1 MSDDKLILTGG
12 QAETTQSASRMT
24 HEQSSLQFTA
34 KQQELMSMFKHG
46 QLHRLNLLEGSVRSG
61 KTWIS
66 LILWQAWIA
75 EQPKN
80 RFYLMTG
87 KTLQTLKRNCLLPL
101 QELIG
106 ENNFDFSLSAKEGKM
121 FGRTIMLEG
130 ANDAKSEYKIRGIT
144 LGGAYA
150 DELTLYPEDFFTMLL
165 SRLSETGAKLI
176 ATTNPDNPGHW
187 LKKKYID
194 VPDINMLCIKFLIGD
209 NTTLDPEYVSSIKR
223 EYQGVF
229 YDRFILGR
237 WVTAEGA
244 IYTTFANDPKHF
256 IISVPPSDLAIVTI
270 GFDFGG
276 NGSAHAGVCTGIT
289 RGYQQV
295 VTLDEYYR
303 KQVISPE
310 TLITDIC
317 DFIVRCQRKYKVF
330 DAYFDS
336 AETTLI
342 EGVRRAV
349 SKRKIKCNIRNARKG
364 AILDRIRFY
373 QMLQGTD
380 RYRILDCCPHTIEA
394 FSSAVWKKTK
404 DGSDERLDDGTV
416 NIDNLDAQE
425 YSTETYQEIIGRV
438 ENYNYGG

>member
-1 MSDDKLILTGG
+1 MSDDKLI
-12 QAETTQSASRMT
+12 
-24 HEQSSLQFTA
+24 FTE

-106 ENNFDFSLSAKEGKM
+106 ENNFDFSLSTKEGRL

-130 ANDAKSEYKIRGIT
+130 ANDAKSEQKIRGIT

-256 IISVPPSDLAIVTI
+256 VISEPPSDLAIVTI

-364 AILDRIRFY
+364 AILERIRFY

-380 RYRILDCCPHTIEA
+380 RYRILSCCPHTIEA
-394 FSSAVWKKTK
+394 FSSAVWKKTR

>member
-1 MSDDKLILTGG
+1 MSDDKLI
-12 QAETTQSASRMT
+12 
-24 HEQSSLQFTA
+24 FTE

-106 ENNFDFSLSAKEGKM
+106 ENNFDFSLSTKEGRL

-130 ANDAKSEYKIRGIT
+130 ANDAKSEQKIRGIT

-209 NTTLDPEYVSSIKR
+209 NTTLDPEYVKSIKR

-229 YDRFILGR
+229 YERFILGR

-256 IISVPPSDLAIVTI
+256 IISEPPSDLAIVTI

-364 AILDRIRFY
+364 AILERIRFY

-380 RYRILDCCPHTIEA
+380 RYRILGCCPHTIEA
-394 FSSAVWKKTK
+394 FSSAVWKKTNG
-404 DGSDERLDDGTV
+404 GSDERLDDGTV

>member
-1 MSDDKLILTGG
+1 
-12 QAETTQSASRMT
+12 
-24 HEQSSLQFTA
+24 
-34 KQQELMSMFKHG
+34 MFKHG

-194 VPDINMLCIKFLIGD
+194 KPEIDMLCIKFLIGD
-209 NTTLDPEYVSSIKR
+209 NTTLDPEYVKSIKR

-229 YDRFILGR
+229 YERFIRGN
-237 WVTAEGA
+237 WVTAEGT

-256 IISVPPSDLAIVTI
+256 VISEPPSDLAIVTI

-364 AILDRIRFY
+364 AILERIRFY

-380 RYRILDCCPHTIEA
+380 RYRILGCCPHTIEA
-394 FSSAVWKKTK
+394 FSSAVWKKTNG
-404 DGSDERLDDGTV
+404 GSDERLDDGSV
-416 NIDNLDAQE
+416 NIDSLDAQE
-425 YSTETYQEIIGRV
+425 YSTEPYQTLIQRAERFG
-438 ENYNYGG
+438 YGMKGQ

>member
-1 MSDDKLILTGG
+1 MSDDKLI
-12 QAETTQSASRMT
+12 
-24 HEQSSLQFTA
+24 FTE

-66 LILWQAWIA
+66 LILWMAWLST
-75 EQPKN
+75 QPTD
-80 RFYLMTG
+80 RLYLMTG
-87 KTLQTLKRNCLLPL
+87 KTMQTLKRNVLQPL
-101 QELIG
+101 QDLIG
-106 ENNFDFSLSAKEGKM
+106 ENSFDYSVSSKEGQLL
-121 FGRTIMLEG
+121 GRPIAIEG

-150 DELTLYPEDFFTMLL
+150 DELTLYPRDFFIMLL
-165 SRLSETGAKLI
+165 SRLSLPGAKFFG
-176 ATTNPDNPGHW
+176 TTNPDNPSHW
-187 LKKKYID
+187 LKKEFID
-194 VPDINMLCIKFLIGD
+194 NPNVNMLCIKFLIGD

-256 IISVPPSDLAIVTI
+256 IISEPPSDLAIVTI

-364 AILDRIRFY
+364 AILERIRFY

-380 RYRILDCCPHTIEA
+380 RYRILGCCPHTIEA